1 MFNVAGEPGFLV
13 LSHQLQSMVG
23 PLAAALNR
31 RGIKTYVLASSPTR
45 EVDTGWRSEV
55 ELLRITEGHALHDS
69 DVDRFLAEL
78 SAADVRLLGCLT
90 VWDAYR
96 ELMAYA
102 NHRIGTADLSQECVR
117 GLRDKLAMR
126 DRLRERG
133 LSAVTAWPLD
143 EARYLALADRARYFV
158 KPREGLASLGAFRAD
173 RLGDFAELDA
183 LWKEAGE
190 DRAYAGVFTGSRSFI
205 LEEFI
210 DGVECSFEV
219 SVLHGEATVHA
230 VHEKVDL
237 QQSGR
242 TTLENAC
249 VCPPRSLDRSEV
261 DSGIEYVRRCLRA
274 LDVTT
279 GVYHAEARFQR
290 GRGWELVEAN
300 PRIGG
305 ACIVP
310 STRRHSG
317 VDLLERWLDLLLD
330 QPVTPAEPAGP
341 GEAAAPST
349 FFRVFFGEPGRQVAR
364 WERRPGRIETLEDK
378 VFVRE
383 GENLPLVDRE
393 IFVGQALWDITSLSP
408 DVLDDFFRET
418 ESHLTVEYSL

>member
-126 DRLRERG
+126 DRLREQG

-143 EARYLALADRARYFV
+143 EARYLALTDRARYFV

-183 LWKEAGE
+183 LW
-190 DRAYAGVFTGSRSFI
+190 S
-205 LEEFI
+205 
-210 DGVECSFEV
+210 
-219 SVLHGEATVHA
+219 
-230 VHEKVDL
+230 
-237 QQSGR
+237 
-242 TTLENAC
+242 
-249 VCPPRSLDRSEV
+249 
-261 DSGIEYVRRCLRA
+261 
-274 LDVTT
+274 
-279 GVYHAEARFQR
+279 
-290 GRGWELVEAN
+290 
-300 PRIGG
+300 
-305 ACIVP
+305 
-310 STRRHSG
+310 
-317 VDLLERWLDLLLD
+317 
-330 QPVTPAEPAGP
+330 
-341 GEAAAPST
+341 
-349 FFRVFFGEPGRQVAR
+349 
-364 WERRPGRIETLEDK
+364 
-378 VFVRE
+378 
-383 GENLPLVDRE
+383 
-393 IFVGQALWDITSLSP
+393 
-408 DVLDDFFRET
+408 
-418 ESHLTVEYSL
+418 